1 MWQAVLFD
9 LLPTGQPTARHDVR
23 GVLMTPPPRVIRR
36 KKPLPRHEELAK
48 QLLEELKVKT
58 GSVTIRGRLGGVAGI
73 DVHVKVK

>member
-1 MWQAVLFD
+1 
-9 LLPTGQPTARHDVR
+9 
-23 GVLMTPPPRVIRR
+23 MTPPPRVIRR